1 MRRRDKL
8 KSIERAN
15 LLAEQRHLESKG
27 VLTEALNAD
36 LWDFTRNTLK
46 QKFEAAG
53 FQVNLAS
60 DGEQQQ
66 VAKSTEENPK
76 VLGIIWNSTKGASG
90 PYGTNSIVLMYNA
103 KSLDKVMS
111 VLSKFQFAKQSGEGQ
126 TDKYGKTRQ
135 VRQNYNDGDL
145 VLTDGNNAR
154 TKVIFQANSEAEV
167 KADNSGGDNVIKKV
181 LKAVQEG
188 LTAEGLNISYT
199 DRGVRSGSQQLS
211 NGEILIHDNGK
222 IIEIAIPSTAGEGV
236 PQKVEKKYLEI
247 KKTLEGEGIKLLQ
260 KYNTAGFNS
269 TDDDEPIKVFVITI
283 KSAQESNQQGDQQQL
298 GENISGVDYIS
309 VEIKHDNGETSV
321 KGRVE
326 PTDIGF
332 VIYNE
337 NNNGKPFN
345 IVWKEK
351 LNKFVSGESMWYDE
365 QDVVATSGY
374 EDAFSELKAS

>member
-8 KSIERAN
+8 KNIERAN

-135 VRQNYNDGDL
+135 VRQTYNDGDL

-222 IIEIAIPSTAGEGV
+222 RYHLLLVKEYH
-236 PQKVEKKYLEI
+236 KKWR
-247 KKTLEGEGIKLLQ
+247 
-260 KYNTAGFNS
+260 
-269 TDDDEPIKVFVITI
+269 
-283 KSAQESNQQGDQQQL
+283 KS
-298 GENISGVDYIS
+298 I
-309 VEIKHDNGETSV
+309 
-321 KGRVE
+321 
-326 PTDIGF
+326 
-332 VIYNE
+332 
-337 NNNGKPFN
+337 
-345 IVWKEK
+345 
-351 LNKFVSGESMWYDE
+351 
-365 QDVVATSGY
+365 
-374 EDAFSELKAS
+374 